1 MKFSSLITGSI
12 AAAVLAGQGLALAHG
27 DEHAARALASG
38 CAACHGTNGK
48 AQDPMPVLAGK
59 SREYIVERL
68 QSFRSG
74 QRQATIMHQH
84 AKGYSDEQIAMLADY
99 FSRQK

>member
-1 MKFSSLITGSI
+1 M
-12 AAAVLAGQGLALAHG
+12 APALALAHG
-27 DEHAARALASG
+27 DHGDERAARALASG

-59 SREYIVERL
+59 SRQYIVERL
-68 QSFRSG
+68 QSFKSG
-74 QRQATIMHQH
+74 LRQATIMHQH
-84 AKGYSDEQIAMLADY
+84 AKGYSDDQIAMLADY